1 VNRSRVLL
9 VLAVLPLALAACGGS
24 SSSKSNPNSAN
35 YDPAHTTIKD
45 AGLEACSESQS
56 QIPQNLSSGPG
67 VQNTRGFFL
76 AKDCKGQKTSPDFG
90 VVIQYDSRQSVDAGY
105 AAIQGTIP
113 NSSSAKFGP
122 LVIVTIGP
130 HHEEYLA
137 MISQALKA
145 QGAGGTTTS

>member
-1 VNRSRVLL
+1 M
-9 VLAVLPLALAACGGS
+9 LAVLPLALAACGGS
-24 SSSKSNPNSAN
+24 SSSSNPNSGN

-90 VVIQYDSRQSVDAGY
+90 MVIQYDSKQSVDAAY
-105 AAIQGTIP
+105 ASINGTIP
-113 NSSSAKFGP
+113 KSSTAKYGP
-122 LVIVTIGP
+122 LIIITTGP
-130 HHEEYLA
+130 HHAEYMA
-137 MISQALKA
+137 MIEQALQA
-145 QGAGGTTTS
+145 QGAGGTMTT